1 MRLSREF
8 CEEMLVGGWDRCA
21 RLLGVQENDHSRI
34 YCGEQEVRG
43 ECRGRK
49 RVVAMVSNR
58 VERAR
63 SKLNGTAWF

>member
-1 MRLSREF
+1 LRLSREF
-8 CEEMLVGGWDRCA
+8 CEEMFVGGWDRCA
-21 RLLGVQENDHSRI
+21 RLLGVQNDHSRI
-34 YCGEQEVRG
+34 YYEDQEVRG

-49 RVVAMVSNR
+49 RVVAIGSNR